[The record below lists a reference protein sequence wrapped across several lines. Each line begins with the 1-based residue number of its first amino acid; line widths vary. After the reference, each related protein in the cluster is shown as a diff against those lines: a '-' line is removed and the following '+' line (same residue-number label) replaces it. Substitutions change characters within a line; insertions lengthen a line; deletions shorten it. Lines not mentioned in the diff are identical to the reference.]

1 MVSKGKDNLDRWEK
15 VKSRTSQMDT
25 VRESYNPIVP
35 SKQANEGPQSRRR
48 RDHRPEESGQERGLA
63 KGKVVQPPTT
73 GTQSS
78 GKKVSRGLIGI
89 REAAERDRQLR
100 FTALLHHITEL
111 RLADSF
117 RGLRRDA
124 APGVDGVSWEQYQQG
139 LDGRLADLHSH
150 IHRGSYRA
158 QPSKRS
164 QIAKEDGQMR
174 PLGISALEDKIVQ
187 QALSEVLNSIYE
199 VDFVGFSYGFRPGR
213 SQHQALDALWV
224 ALVEKPVNW
233 VLDMDIK
240 GFFDHIQHDWLLRF
254 VEHRVA
260 DKRVQRLIKKWLRAG
275 ISDEGQWEP
284 LKEGTPQGAVISPL
298 LSNIYLHYAF
308 DLWAHKWRQ
317 HEARGTVVIVR
328 YADDIIMGFEH
339 KAEAEQFRRELE
351 GRLSKFGLQLHPD
364 KTRLVEFG
372 RFAAHNRRRRGQ
384 GKPET
389 FDFLGFTHMC
399 GFDRGGKYTVRR
411 KTKSKKIRGKLKEL
425 KAELRRRYHQPVPVQ
440 GKWLRSAYRGFVYYF
455 AVPGNMA
462 TLKSFQYQLCRIWLK
477 ALRRR
482 SQKGRRLTWKKF
494 ERIFPQ
500 WLPPPRCK
508 HPWPNQRFG
517 RHHPRQEPYAVVPH
531 VRVCAGG
538 VP

>member
-15 VKSRTSQMDT
+15 VKSRTSHMDA

-35 SKQANEGPQSRRR
+35 SKQANEGPQSCLRRG
-48 RDHRPEESGQERGLA
+48 HRLEESDQERGLA

-78 GKKVSRGLIGI
+78 GKKVSRGLIGV
-89 REAAERDRQLR
+89 REAAERDRELQ
-100 FTALLHHITEL
+100 FTALLHHITVA
-111 RLADSF
+111 RLAESF

-124 APGVDGVSWEQYQQG
+124 APGVDDVRWEEYRQG
-139 LDGRLADLHSH
+139 LEGRLEDLHSR

-164 QIAKEDGQMR
+164 RIAKEDGR
-174 PLGISALEDKIVQ
+174 TRALGISVLEDKIVQ
-187 QALSEVLNSIYE
+187 QALSEVLNQIYE

-224 ALVEKPVNW
+224 ALVQKPVNW
-233 VLDMDIK
+233 VLDMDIE

-308 DLWAHKWRQ
+308 DLWAHRWRR
-317 HEARGTVVIVR
+317 HKARGTVVVVR

-364 KTRLVEFG
+364 KTRLIEFG
-372 RFAAHNRRRRGQ
+372 RFAADNCRRRGQ

-389 FDFLGFTHMC
+389 FNFLGFTHIC
-399 GFDRGGKYTVRR
+399 GFDRGGRYTVRR

-425 KAELRRRYHQPVPVQ
+425 KAEIRRRYHQPVPVQ
-440 GKWLRSAYRGFVYYF
+440 GQWLRSAYRGFVYYF
-455 AVPGNMA
+455 AVPGNMQ
-462 TLKSFQYQLCRIWLK
+462 TLKSFHYQLCRIWLK

-482 SQKGRRLTWKKF
+482 SQKGRRLTWEKF
-494 ERIFPQ
+494 EGIYPE
-500 WLPPPRCK
+500 WLPQPRCK

-517 RHHPRQEPYAVVPH
+517 RHYPRQEPYAVVPH

>member
-1 MVSKGKDNLDRWEK
+1 MVSKDKDSLDRWEQ
-15 VKSRTSQMDT
+15 VKSRTSHMDA

-48 RDHRPEESGQERGLA
+48 RDHRPEESDQERGLA
-63 KGKVVQPPTT
+63 KGKAVESPTT

-78 GKKVSRGLIGI
+78 GKKVSRGLIGV
-89 REAAERDRQLR
+89 REAAERDRQLK
-100 FTALLHHITEL
+100 FTALLHHITVA
-111 RLADSF
+111 RLAESF
-117 RGLRRDA
+117 KGLRRDA
-124 APGVDGVSWEQYQQG
+124 APGVDDVTWEQYQQG
-139 LDGRLADLHSH
+139 LDGRLADLHSR

-164 QIAKEDGQMR
+164 RIAKEDGQMR
-174 PLGISALEDKIVQ
+174 ALGISALEDKIVQ
-187 QALSEVLNSIYE
+187 QALSEVLNQIYE

-224 ALVEKPVNW
+224 ALVQKPVNW

-240 GFFDHIQHDWLLRF
+240 GFFDHIEHDWLLRF
-254 VEHRVA
+254 VGHRVA

-298 LSNIYLHYAF
+298 LSNIYLHYGF
-308 DLWAHKWRQ
+308 DLWAHRWRR

-339 KAEAEQFRRELE
+339 KAEAERFRKELE
-351 GRLSKFGLQLHPD
+351 GRLSKFGLQLHPN
-364 KTRLVEFG
+364 KTRLIEFG
-372 RFAAHNRRRRGQ
+372 RFATQNRRRREQ

-389 FDFLGFTHMC
+389 FDFLGFTHIC
-399 GFDRGGKYTVRR
+399 SFDRGGKYTVCR

-425 KAELRRRYHQPVPVQ
+425 KAEIRRRYHQPVPVQ
-440 GKWLRSAYRGFVYYF
+440 GKWLRSAYRGFVNYF
-455 AVPGNMA
+455 AVPGNMP
-462 TLKSFQYQLCRIWLK
+462 TLKSFHHQLCRIWLK

-482 SQKGRRLTWKKF
+482 SQKGRRLTWEKF
-494 ERIFPQ
+494 ERIYPE
-500 WLPPPRCK
+500 WLPQPRCK

-517 RHHPRQEPYAVVPH
+517 RHYPRQEPYAVVPH